1 MEEERFNKLKEIAPR
16 SGAMG
21 VYDGRRNEEKT
32 MYARAMIPKES
43 DEAKKLEEEGYI
55 LVYPKLPERRQD
67 DATAKYICNND
78 VMILDK
84 SNVTPGYNL
93 LNDINHF
100 YNRYSP
106 ENINDLTF
114 AENATT
120 RRFRASDEVKEIYNK
135 IGAEYEEV
143 GNDVRVTDETLYTL
157 KRGKIANFYEKAKGK
172 VKNTF
177 NKMKSF
183 FKGKENEKNIE
194 NSDNERE

>member
-1 MEEERFNKLKEIAPR
+1 MKEERFNKLKVIAPR
-16 SGAMG
+16 SGPMG
-21 VYDGRRNEEKT
+21 IADGRRDEEKI

-55 LVYPKLPERRQD
+55 LVYPKLPEIHQD
-67 DATAKYICNND
+67 NAVAKYVCNND

-106 ENINDLTF
+106 ENLDLAV
-114 AENATT
+114 AENLTT

-135 IGAEYEEV
+135 IGAEYQEV
-143 GNDVRVTDETLYTL
+143 GNDIRVTDETLYTV
-157 KRGKIANFYEKAKGK
+157 KKGKIANFYEKAKGK

-183 FKGKENEKNIE
+183 FKGKETEKNIE
-194 NSDNERE
+194 NSNSERE

>member
-1 MEEERFNKLKEIAPR
+1 MKEERFNKLKEIAPR

-21 VYDGRRNEEKT
+21 VHDVRRNEEKT

-43 DEAKKLEEEGYI
+43 DEAKKLEEERYI
-55 LVYPKLPERRQD
+55 LVYPKLPEIRQD
-67 DATAKYICNND
+67 DAATKYVCNND

-106 ENINDLTF
+106 ENLDLAV

-120 RRFRASDEVKEIYNK
+120 RRFKASDEVKEIYNK

-157 KRGKIANFYEKAKGK
+157 KKGKIANFYEKAKGK